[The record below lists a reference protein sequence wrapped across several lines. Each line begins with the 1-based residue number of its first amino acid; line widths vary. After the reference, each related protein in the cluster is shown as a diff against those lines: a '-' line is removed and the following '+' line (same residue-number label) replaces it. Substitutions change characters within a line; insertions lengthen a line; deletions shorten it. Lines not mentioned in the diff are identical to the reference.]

1 MSLYNAWLTELRICS
16 CTGHNIFKSR
26 SQKKN
31 PHFFIIV
38 TVVFLIGCRLENLA
52 RSYIDA
58 YTQTPTHAHLTTS
71 NLWAKMLHRVNL
83 IFTISRAQSVEYNTT
98 LTQCNAMRKF
108 FCPMS
113 RSQCGMCACGA
124 HVHTCVHHACI
135 CKTCIQISDVLTLT
149 AILALKTSV
158 AL

>member
-1 MSLYNAWLTELRICS
+1 MKTSEANMLCLFIMPDSLS
-16 CTGHNIFKSR
+16 CAFVPAQGIIFSKVGH
-26 SQKKN
+26 KKT

-71 NLWAKMLHRVNL
+71 DLWAKMLHRVNL

-108 FCPMS
+108 FCPCLDPS
-113 RSQCGMCACGA
+113 VECV
-124 HVHTCVHHACI
+124 HVVHTCTHVCTMHVYVKHAY
-135 CKTCIQISDVLTLT
+135 KFLMFQRWLQF
-149 AILALKTSV
+149 
-158 AL
+158 